1 MCITHRVLSNL
12 CNSSMHLAL
21 LLEYF
26 VYFIVN
32 EAKDLENVNDL
43 SRIQTQSQSF

>member
-1 MCITHRVLSNL
+1 
-12 CNSSMHLAL
+12 MHLAL

>member
-1 MCITHRVLSNL
+1 
-12 CNSSMHLAL
+12 MHLAL

-32 EAKDLENVNDL
+32 ETKDLENLNDL